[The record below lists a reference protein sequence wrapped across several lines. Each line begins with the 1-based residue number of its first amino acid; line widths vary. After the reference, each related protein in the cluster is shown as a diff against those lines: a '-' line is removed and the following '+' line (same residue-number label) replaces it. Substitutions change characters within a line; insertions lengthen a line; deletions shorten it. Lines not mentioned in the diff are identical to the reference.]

1 MPPFGGRNF
10 LKIKRGDFITRSLR
24 SVYIT
29 TWLISLFRVEPL
41 VTAASALVESVCHT
55 GEQFSICVAVIVLIV
70 FLSPCAVACVK
81 HLELFCAGSG
91 GSAYSVGGEFCCHS
105 SAF

>member
-1 MPPFGGRNF
+1 MPPMVAEIFD
-10 LKIKRGDFITRSLR
+10 KIEQSDFITRSLR

-41 VTAASALVESVCHT
+41 VTAASALVESACHT

-70 FLSPCAVACVK
+70 FIAPCAEDSVK
-81 HLELFCAGSG
+81 HLVLP
-91 GSAYSVGGEFCCHS
+91 
-105 SAF
+105 